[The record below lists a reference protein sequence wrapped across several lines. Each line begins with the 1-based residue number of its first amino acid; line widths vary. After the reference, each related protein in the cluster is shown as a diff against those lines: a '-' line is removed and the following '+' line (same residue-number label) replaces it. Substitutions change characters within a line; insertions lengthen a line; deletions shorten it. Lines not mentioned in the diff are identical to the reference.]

1 MPSQRFRKKR
11 KRCGSIIK
19 VTQLKLF
26 NSGSG
31 SFASRAGIFYSHC
44 DEQSKEAISENRV
57 SVQAASPPEPKHQK
71 DLNKQA

>member
-1 MPSQRFRKKR
+1 MPPQRFRKKR
-11 KRCGSIIK
+11 KRRRSIIK

-44 DEQSKEAISENRV
+44 DEQSKEAILKNRI
-57 SVQAASPPEPKHQK
+57 SVQAAKPPEPKHQK
-71 DLNKQA
+71 DLNMQA